1 MYRVF
6 PCLAA
11 PAKRPARASSVS
23 HRLERPRTVGAS
35 PAYARDMPVDE
46 TSTPD
51 DHDDETQ
58 ARHVASRAELL
69 PGERA
74 AGSDDPQ
81 EQAKVI
87 PEESEERTEHPDPDA
102 SSQ

>member
-1 MYRVF
+1 MF

-35 PAYARDMPVDE
+35 PAYARDIPVDE

-69 PGERA
+69 PEERA